1 MATVKVKFRASSV
14 PGKEGTLYYHLI
26 HQRSL
31 RWISTDY
38 HVFPDEWNG
47 KKSAIIV
54 SNCNNRQAH
63 LQLIQS
69 QIDWEMKQMQRIIR
83 DKDAEGI
90 PYTIDD
96 IAKEIQQLPPSQSV
110 FAFFR
115 QQIAKKEQM
124 QCIGTKNNY
133 ANAANRFMEFR
144 GNEDLAFSQ
153 MTSEMMEMYQAWLW
167 NRGIGQNTVAFY
179 LRTLRTLYNKAVE
192 AGQAPP
198 NDIFTHVQ
206 TANVRTAK
214 RAITVKDIRK
224 IEKLDLPTGSSLDKA
239 RDLFLLS
246 FYLRGMAF
254 VDMAFLKKT
263 DLKCSMVS
271 YNRRKTHQNLN
282 IEWMKPMQAI
292 IDKYAEQTQDSPY
305 MLPIL
310 TGKESS
316 PYTSYRKVEHNTNY
330 NLKKIGEMVG
340 LKIPLTT
347 YVARHTWASV
357 ALHMNIPIATIS
369 EGMGHNS
376 YKTTQIYLQSLDVA
390 TINEANERILSK
402 DLERV
407 VNKSVCLPHPQ
418 NDGIKCLANFALSY
432 GKRAKTAEL
441 TTNRQFGEF
450 FRGGFAKH
458 LC

>member
-1 MATVKVKFRASSV
+1 MATVKVKFRVSSV
-14 PGKEGTLYYHLI
+14 PGKEGTLYYQLI
-26 HQRSL
+26 HQRRQ
-31 RWISTDY
+31 RWISTAY
-38 HVFPDEWNG
+38 HVFPGEWND

-54 SNCNNRQAH
+54 SNRNNRQAH

-69 QIDWEMKQMQRIIR
+69 KIDWEMKQMQRIIR

-96 IAKEIQQLPPSQSV
+96 IAREIQQLPQSQSV

-115 QQIAKKEQM
+115 LQIDKKEQM
-124 QCIGTKNNY
+124 QCIGTKSNY
-133 ANAANRFMEFR
+133 ISATNRFMEFR

-153 MTSEMMEMYQAWLW
+153 MTNEMMEMYQAWLW
-167 NRGIGQNTVAFY
+167 NRGVGQNTIAFY

-198 NDIFTHVQ
+198 NDIFAHVQ
-206 TANVRTAK
+206 TSNVRTAK
-214 RAITVKDIRK
+214 RAITVKEFRK
-224 IEKLDLPTGSSLDKA
+224 IENLKLPTGSSLDKA
-239 RDLFLLS
+239 RDLFLIS

-263 DLKCSMVS
+263 DLKCSMVN

-292 IDKYAEQTQDSPY
+292 IDKYAEQTKESPY
-305 MLPIL
+305 LLPIL

-316 PYTSYRKVEHNTNY
+316 PYTAYRKVEHNINY

-376 YKTTQIYLQSLDVA
+376 YKTTQIYLQSIDVA
-390 TINEANERILSK
+390 TINEANARIIKKIRLS
-402 DLERV
+402 EC
-407 VNKSVCLPHPQ
+407 NE
-418 NDGIKCLANFALSY
+418 N
-432 GKRAKTAEL
+432 
-441 TTNRQFGEF
+441 
-450 FRGGFAKH
+450 
-458 LC
+458 

>member
-1 MATVKVKFRASSV
+1 MATVKVKFRASLVS
-14 PGKEGTLYYHLI
+14 GKEGTLYYHLI
-26 HQRSL
+26 HQRRQ
-31 RWISTDY
+31 RWISTAY
-38 HVFPDEWNG
+38 HVFPGEWND

-54 SNCNNRQAH
+54 SNRNNRQAH

-69 QIDWEMKQMQRIIR
+69 QIDWEMKQMQRVIR
-83 DKDAEGI
+83 HKDAEGI

-96 IAKEIQQLPPSQSV
+96 IAREIQQRPQSQSV

-115 QQIAKKEQM
+115 LQIDKKEQM
-124 QCIGTKNNY
+124 QCFGTKSNY
-133 ANAANRFMEFR
+133 VSAANRFMEFR

-167 NRGIGQNTVAFY
+167 NRGVGQNTVAFY

-198 NDIFTHVQ
+198 NDIFAHVQ

-214 RAITVKDIRK
+214 RAISVKDIRK
-224 IEKLDLPTGSSLDKA
+224 IENLDLPTGSSLDKA
-239 RDLFLLS
+239 RDLFLIS

-254 VDMAFLKKT
+254 VDMAFLKKN
-263 DLKCSMVS
+263 DLKCGLVT

-292 IDKYAEQTQDSPY
+292 IDKYAEQTKDSPY
-305 MLPIL
+305 LLPIL
-310 TGKESS
+310 TGTESS
-316 PYTSYRKVEHNTNY
+316 PYTAYRKVEHNTNY
-330 NLKKIGEMVG
+330 NLKKIGEMIG

-369 EGMGHNS
+369 QGMGHNS
-376 YKTTQIYLQSLDVA
+376 YKTTQIYLQSIDVA
-390 TINEANERILSK
+390 TINEANKRIISK
-402 DLERV
+402 IL
-407 VNKSVCLPHPQ
+407 K
-418 NDGIKCLANFALSY
+418 
-432 GKRAKTAEL
+432 EL
-441 TTNRQFGEF
+441 
-450 FRGGFAKH
+450 
-458 LC
+458 

>member
-26 HQRSL
+26 HQRNL
-31 RWISTDY
+31 RWISTDF
-38 HVFPDEWNG
+38 HVFPEEWND
-47 KKSAIIV
+47 KKSVIIV
-54 SNCNNRQAH
+54 SNRNNRQAH

-96 IAKEIQQLPPSQSV
+96 IAKEIQQLPPCQSV
-110 FAFFR
+110 FTFFR

-124 QCIGTKNNY
+124 KCIGTKNNY

-153 MTSEMMEMYQAWLW
+153 MTSEMMEMYQAWLF
-167 NRGIGQNTVAFY
+167 NRGVGQNTVSFY

-192 AGQAPP
+192 TGQAPP
-198 NDIFTHVQ
+198 NDTFSHVQ

-224 IEKLDLPTGSSLDKA
+224 IEKLDLPRGSSIDKA

-254 VDMAFLKKT
+254 VDMAFLKKS
-263 DLKCSMVS
+263 DLKCGLVS
-271 YNRRKTHQNLN
+271 YNRRKTHQNIN
-282 IEWMKPMQAI
+282 IEWMKPMQDI
-292 IDKYAEQTQDSPY
+292 IDKYAEQTKDSPY

-310 TGKESS
+310 TGKEAT
-316 PYTSYRKVEHNTNY
+316 PYSAYRKVEHNTNY
-330 NLKKIGEMVG
+330 NLKNIGKMIG

-357 ALHMNIPIATIS
+357 ALHMNIPVATIS

-376 YKTTQIYLQSLDVA
+376 YKTTQIYLESIDVA
-390 TINEANERILSK
+390 TINEANKKIIQQ
-402 DLERV
+402 V
-407 VNKSVCLPHPQ
+407 
-418 NDGIKCLANFALSY
+418 I
-432 GKRAKTAEL
+432 TA
-441 TTNRQFGEF
+441 RF
-450 FRGGFAKH
+450 
-458 LC
+458 

>member
-38 HVFPDEWNG
+38 HVFPDEWND
-47 KKSAIIV
+47 KKSVIIV
-54 SNCNNRQAH
+54 SNRNNRQAH

-69 QIDWEMKQMQRIIR
+69 KIDWEMKQMQRIIR
-83 DKDAEGI
+83 DKEMDSI

-96 IAKEIQQLPPSQSV
+96 IAKEIHQLQPSQSV

-115 QQIAKKEQM
+115 LQIAKKEQM
-124 QCIGTKNNY
+124 QCIGTKSNY
-133 ANAANRFMEFR
+133 TSAANRFMEFR
-144 GNEDLAFSQ
+144 NQEDLTFSQ
-153 MTSEMMEMYQAWLW
+153 MTREMMEMYQAWLW
-167 NRGIGQNTVAFY
+167 NRGVGQNTVSFY

-192 AGQAPP
+192 TGHAPAK
-198 NDIFTHVQ
+198 DIFAHVQ

-214 RAITVKDIRK
+214 RAISVKDIRK
-224 IEKLDLPTGSSLDKA
+224 IENLELPTGSSLDKA

-263 DLKCSMVS
+263 DLKCGLVN

-292 IDKYAEQTQDSPY
+292 IDKYTEQTKNSPY
-305 MLPIL
+305 LLPIL

-316 PYTSYRKVEHNTNY
+316 PYTAYRKVEHNTNY

-347 YVARHTWASV
+347 YVARHTWANV

-369 EGMGHNS
+369 QGMGHNS

-390 TINEANERILSK
+390 TINEANKRIINNILK
-402 DLERV
+402 
-407 VNKSVCLPHPQ
+407 
-418 NDGIKCLANFALSY
+418 
-432 GKRAKTAEL
+432 EL
-441 TTNRQFGEF
+441 
-450 FRGGFAKH
+450 
-458 LC
+458 

>member
-14 PGKEGTLYYHLI
+14 EGKEGTLYYHLI
-26 HQRSL
+26 HQRNL

-38 HVFPDEWNG
+38 HVFSEEWND

-54 SNCNNRQAH
+54 SNRTDRQAH

-69 QIDWEMKQMQRIIR
+69 KIDWEMKQMQRIIH
-83 DKDAEGI
+83 DKEADGL
-90 PYTIDD
+90 PYSIDD
-96 IAKEIQQLPPSQSV
+96 ITKEIQQLPPSQSV

-124 QCIGTKNNY
+124 QCVGTKNNY
-133 ANAANRFMEFR
+133 TSAANRFMEFR
-144 GNEDLAFSQ
+144 GHEDLAFGQ
-153 MTSEMMEMYQAWLW
+153 MTTEMMEMYQAWLW
-167 NRGIGQNTVAFY
+167 NRGISQNSVSFY

-198 NDIFTHVQ
+198 IDIFTHVQ

-214 RAITVKDIRK
+214 RAISVKDIRK
-224 IEKLDLPTGSSLDKA
+224 IEKLELPRGSSLDKA

-254 VDMAFLKKT
+254 VDMAFLKKS
-263 DLKCSMVS
+263 DLKCGLVS

-292 IDKYAEQTQDSPY
+292 IDKYAELTKDSPY
-305 MLPIL
+305 LLPIL
-310 TGKESS
+310 TGKETAL
-316 PYTSYRKVEHNTNY
+316 YTAYRKEEYNTNY
-330 NLKKIGEMVG
+330 NLKKIGQMIG

-357 ALHMNIPIATIS
+357 ALHMNIPIAAIS

-390 TINEANERILSK
+390 TINEANERIIRKILK
-402 DLERV
+402 
-407 VNKSVCLPHPQ
+407 
-418 NDGIKCLANFALSY
+418 
-432 GKRAKTAEL
+432 EL
-441 TTNRQFGEF
+441 
-450 FRGGFAKH
+450 
-458 LC
+458 

>member
-1 MATVKVKFRASSV
+1 MATVKVKFIASSV

-26 HQRSL
+26 HQRCL

-38 HVFPDEWNG
+38 HVFPDEWND
-47 KKSAIIV
+47 KKSAIIA

-96 IAKEIQQLPPSQSV
+96 IDKEIQQLPPCQSV

-115 QQIAKKEQM
+115 LQIDKKEQM
-124 QCIGTKNNY
+124 QCIGTKSNY
-133 ANAANRFMEFR
+133 ISAANRFMEFR
-144 GNEDLAFSQ
+144 HHEDLTFSQ
-153 MTSEMMEMYQAWLW
+153 MTSEMMEMYQAWLF
-167 NRGIGQNTVAFY
+167 NRGVGQNTVSFY
-179 LRTLRTLYNKAVE
+179 LRTLRTFYNKAVE
-192 AGQAPP
+192 TGHAPA
-198 NDIFTHVQ
+198 NDIFAHVQ

-214 RAITVKDIRK
+214 RAISVKDIRK
-224 IEKLDLPTGSSLDKA
+224 IENLDLPTGSSLDKA

-263 DLKCSMVS
+263 DLKCGLVS

-292 IDKYAEQTQDSPY
+292 IDKYAEQTKNSPY
-305 MLPIL
+305 LLPIL

-316 PYTSYRKVEHNTNY
+316 PYTAYRKVEHNTNY

-369 EGMGHNS
+369 QGMGHNS
-376 YKTTQIYLQSLDVA
+376 YQTTQIYLQSLDVA
-390 TINEANERILSK
+390 TINEANKRIIKTISK
-402 DLERV
+402 
-407 VNKSVCLPHPQ
+407 
-418 NDGIKCLANFALSY
+418 
-432 GKRAKTAEL
+432 EL
-441 TTNRQFGEF
+441 
-450 FRGGFAKH
+450 
-458 LC
+458 